1 MCTRLE
7 RNAICDT
14 SGSNVSAI
22 AFLAT
27 RDVMLA
33 LDHHSLLGTP
43 RSSYPLIETKCHNR
57 FTGRRIK
64 QWNCFFAFCGLVR
77 SKGSVE
83 GGKSADSGEGDE
95 TRRFALAR

>member
-1 MCTRLE
+1 MCTRLQ

-33 LDHHSLLGTP
+33 LDHYSLLGTP
-43 RSSYPLIETKCHNR
+43 RSSYPLIETNV
-57 FTGRRIK
+57 TIVSLEDLSSSGI
-64 QWNCFFAFCGLVR
+64 AFCLLWAR
-77 SKGSVE
+77 KIKRFR
-83 GGKSADSGEGDE
+83 GGETADSGEGDE